1 MVQPLSSAPR
11 VRSDSLPL
19 RSFRGSGQ
27 PTAIV
32 GLGSCIPEKVLT
44 NFDLE
49 KMVDTSDQWIRERTG
64 IERRHIAE
72 PGTPTFE
79 LATTAARQALDHA
92 NLSAQELDL
101 ILVATSS
108 PDSPFTSIACRVQ
121 EQLGAPGAPA
131 FDLLAACSG
140 FVYALSVAETYI
152 ASGRYKNVLVIGAEV
167 LSRLIDW
174 TDRSTCVIFSD
185 GAGAAILRPASRG
198 AGFISWCLGADGRGY
213 HQITC
218 GNPER
223 GGYNSGEGP
232 PKIAMKGPDVFKFA
246 TDILIR
252 QAYAV
257 AIAANMDP
265 SEIDLW
271 VPHQANRRIIEAA
284 ARRVGLPMERVMLN
298 IQEYGNNSTASIPLA
313 LHQAQQ
319 SGRLKAG
326 DKVLLAGFGAGL
338 TWSSC
343 LLEWEL

>member
-1 MVQPLSSAPR
+1 M
-11 VRSDSLPL
+11 
-19 RSFRGSGQ
+19 
-27 PTAIV
+27 V

-167 LSRLIDW
+167 LS
-174 TDRSTCVIFSD
+174 
-185 GAGAAILRPASRG
+185 
-198 AGFISWCLGADGRGY
+198 
-213 HQITC
+213 
-218 GNPER
+218 
-223 GGYNSGEGP
+223 
-232 PKIAMKGPDVFKFA
+232 
-246 TDILIR
+246 
-252 QAYAV
+252 
-257 AIAANMDP
+257 
-265 SEIDLW
+265 
-271 VPHQANRRIIEAA
+271 
-284 ARRVGLPMERVMLN
+284 
-298 IQEYGNNSTASIPLA
+298 
-313 LHQAQQ
+313 
-319 SGRLKAG
+319 
-326 DKVLLAGFGAGL
+326 
-338 TWSSC
+338 
-343 LLEWEL
+343 